1 MRELI
6 CDSEQSLKLKVVV
19 PNPIFIFTSGA
30 GKTSRSRLCGRQAL
44 LLWQRRRCL
53 VTVTSRVTEK
63 QSVEKLVRIV
73 CFAKSWP
80 LFVFSNQL
88 VICLFFIRL
97 CLSPVLLNYQT
108 IMSVC
113 IVFTYLVSLGNQT
126 LIPHSEDTQLQVK
139 VLHLK
144 YC

>member
-1 MRELI
+1 MNVEKNKKKQLIYNRHEQLEEMRELI

-88 VICLFFIRL
+88 VISLLFIRL
-97 CLSPVLLNYQT
+97 CLSPVLLNY
-108 IMSVC
+108 
-113 IVFTYLVSLGNQT
+113 
-126 LIPHSEDTQLQVK
+126 
-139 VLHLK
+139 
-144 YC
+144 